1 MFAKQQLFV
10 NELST
15 MNKLITYTFA
25 AAFSLQVWAQ
35 TPDSTTANEVLP
47 PVSFLDSI
55 KKSFVHHELAACVD
69 RRWTNEILSSDL
81 FAEMSN
87 DIEQINIDEVVDF
100 DLSTSLLKKRLKHLD
115 SKSAFDI
122 EYNQGLENIIKYY
135 LKNRKRSFER
145 LIGLS
150 EYYFPVFEEHLAK
163 YNVPLEI
170 KYLAIVESALN
181 PRAVS
186 HMGATGLWQFMY
198 GTGKQYK
205 LDIDTFVDERSDL
218 LKSTEAACQYMTQMY
233 EIFGDWDLVLASYNA
248 GPGNVAKAIRRSGG
262 KQNYWNIRPFL
273 PKETQGYV
281 PAFLAT
287 MYVFEYHKEHGISP
301 KKFDYNPMLTDTIQ
315 VKSKIT
321 FKQLSDLLDI
331 SVEELQFLNPSY
343 KRDLIPH
350 VENKKHYL
358 RLPLDKVALF
368 TSNEEKVYAYV
379 NHNFNLRERP
389 NDQVSTAWAA
399 TSTKTHTVRK
409 GENLGVI
416 ARKYGVSVDQLRKLN
431 NIKGNNIAVGKKL
444 KVETQVQT
452 AVAAAPKPQPKP
464 QTKPQTIVAV
474 DSSKTN
480 QQVAANVESATLQ
493 TVSKGETLNQLSQ
506 KYQVSVDDLKS
517 WNNLENS
524 NIKIGAQLVVSSP
537 ELVEQESSM
546 ESQSTEIPKKKI
558 QHVIQKGETLNSIAQ
573 KYQVTTDDL
582 KSWNELNS
590 NQIVAGRNLV
600 ILSNDAE
607 ILNDSQRKQ
616 QAIKTTDSQS
626 KYYMVKKGD
635 SLFSISQKLE
645 GVSVSDLKRW
655 NEIKGSQ
662 IKPGMKL
669 KISGT

>member
-1 MFAKQQLFV
+1 
-10 NELST
+10 
-15 MNKLITYTFA
+15 MNKLITYAFA

-35 TPDSTTANEVLP
+35 TPDSIAAVQVSP
-47 PVSFLDSI
+47 PLSFLDSI
-55 KKSFVHHELAACVD
+55 KKSFVHHEIAACVD

-87 DIEQINIDEVVDF
+87 DIEQINIDEIVDF
-100 DLSTSLLKKRLKHLD
+100 DLSTSLLKKRLKHLN
-115 SKSAFDI
+115 SKSAFEI

-315 VKSKIT
+315 VKSKMT

-350 VENKKHYL
+350 VENKKHYV

-368 TSNEEKVYAYV
+368 TSNEDKVYAYI
-379 NHNFNLRERP
+379 NYNFGLRERP
-389 NDQVSTAWAA
+389 NEQLSTAWAS
-399 TSTKTHTVRK
+399 TSVKTHTVRK
-409 GENLGVI
+409 GESLGVI
-416 ARKYGVSVDQLRKLN
+416 ARKYGVSVEQLRKLN
-431 NIKGNNIAVGKKL
+431 NIKGNNLAVGKKI
-444 KVETQVQT
+444 KVETQIQS
-452 AVAAAPKPQPKP
+452 AVAAAPKSQPKP
-464 QTKPQTIVAV
+464 QPKSQPVAVV

-480 QQVAANVESATLQ
+480 QQVVLNQTSTALH

-506 KYQVSVDDLKS
+506 KYQVSVDDLKT
-517 WNNLENS
+517 WNSLES
-524 NIKIGAQLVVSSP
+524 SSIKIGAQLIVSSP
-537 ELVEQESSM
+537 SEIEAESTA
-546 ESQSTEIPKKKI
+546 ESTEVETPKTKI
-558 QHVIQKGETLNSIAQ
+558 QHVIQRGETLNSIAQ

-582 KSWNELNS
+582 KSWNALQS
-590 NQIVAGRNLV
+590 NQIVAGKNLV
-600 ILSNDAE
+600 ILSNDAAVVNE
-607 ILNDSQRKQ
+607 SQRKQ
-616 QAIKTTDSQS
+616 LALKS
-626 KYYMVKKGD
+626 KDVEPKFYMVKKGD

-645 GVSVSDLKRW
+645 GVTVSDLKRW
-655 NEIKGSQ
+655 NEIKGNQ

-669 KISGT
+669 KISGS

>member
-1 MFAKQQLFV
+1 
-10 NELST
+10 
-15 MNKLITYTFA
+15 MNKLITYAFA

-35 TPDSTTANEVLP
+35 TPDSIAAVQVSP
-47 PVSFLDSI
+47 PLSFLDSI
-55 KKSFVHHELAACVD
+55 KKSFVHHEIAACVD

-87 DIEQINIDEVVDF
+87 DIEQINIDEIVDF
-100 DLSTSLLKKRLKHLD
+100 DLSTSLLKKRLKHLN
-115 SKSAFDI
+115 SKSAFEI

-301 KKFDYNPMLTDTIQ
+301 KKFDYNPMLTDTVQ
-315 VKSKIT
+315 VKSKMT

-350 VENKKHYL
+350 VENKKHYV

-368 TSNEEKVYAYV
+368 TSNEDKVYAYI
-379 NHNFNLRERP
+379 NYNFGLRERP
-389 NDQVSTAWAA
+389 NEQLSTAWAS
-399 TSTKTHTVRK
+399 TSVKTHTVRK
-409 GENLGVI
+409 GESLGVI
-416 ARKYGVSVDQLRKLN
+416 ARKYGVSVEQLRKLN
-431 NIKGNNIAVGKKL
+431 NIKGNNLAVGKKI
-444 KVETQVQT
+444 KVETQIQS
-452 AVAAAPKPQPKP
+452 AVAAAPKSQPKP
-464 QTKPQTIVAV
+464 QPKSQPVAVV

-480 QQVAANVESATLQ
+480 QQVVLNQTSTALH

-506 KYQVSVDDLKS
+506 KYQVSVDDLKT
-517 WNNLENS
+517 WNSLEGS
-524 NIKIGAQLVVSSP
+524 SIKIGAQLIVSSP
-537 ELVEQESSM
+537 SEIEAESTA
-546 ESQSTEIPKKKI
+546 ESTEVETPKTKI
-558 QHVIQKGETLNSIAQ
+558 QHVIQRGETLNSIAQ

-582 KSWNELNS
+582 KSWNALQS
-590 NQIVAGRNLV
+590 NQIVAGKNLV
-600 ILSNDAE
+600 ILSNDAAVVSE
-607 ILNDSQRKQ
+607 SQRKQ
-616 QAIKTTDSQS
+616 LALKS
-626 KYYMVKKGD
+626 KDVEPKFYMVKKGD

-645 GVSVSDLKRW
+645 GVTVSDLKRW
-655 NEIKGSQ
+655 NEIKGNQ

-669 KISGT
+669 KISGS